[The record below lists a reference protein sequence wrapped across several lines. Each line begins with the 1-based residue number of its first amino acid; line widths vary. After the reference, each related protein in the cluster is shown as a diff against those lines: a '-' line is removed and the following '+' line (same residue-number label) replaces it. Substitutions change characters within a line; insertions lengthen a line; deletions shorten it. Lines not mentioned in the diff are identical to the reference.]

1 MELRSNVELFE
12 TNKQSVFKNTF
23 KLNLSTSNLVVKY
36 PIKSIIED
44 FFLFNNS
51 LSNNSKNLQKCSIQ
65 IRDVSVNFDSQG
77 LKSTHF

>member
-12 TNKQSVFKNTF
+12 TNKQSVLKNKF
-23 KLNLSTSNLVVKY
+23 KLDLSTYNLIIKY
-36 PIKSIIED
+36 PIKSLIED

-51 LSNNSKNLQKCSIQ
+51 LSKNSKNLQKCSAQ
-65 IRDVSVNFDSQG
+65 IRDASVNFDSQG